1 MIRNDAILRPEIKK
15 NCYYFPSSA
24 GGMEIPIHFY
34 LFHFDDFPERELS
47 RGRGASSLETVPE
60 GDSSSRLNRPRLLLL
75 VMSTVTWTCSVTA
88 TCREKRIQYK
98 CSAPEHRDVN
108 ILCITAGSCPRCRG
122 GGGPLVHTV
131 NLKTEMT
138 TRTLKTKKILMTILS
153 SSLHI
158 FHYDYQ
164 ADAVPFYQVPVASAQ
179 TTM

>member
-1 MIRNDAILRPEIKK
+1 M
-15 NCYYFPSSA
+15 
-24 GGMEIPIHFY
+24 
-34 LFHFDDFPERELS
+34 
-47 RGRGASSLETVPE
+47 ETVPE

-98 CSAPEHRDVN
+98 CSAPDHRDGN
-108 ILCITAGSCPRCRG
+108 IVCSTAGSCPRCRG

-138 TRTLKTKKILMTILS
+138 TRTLKTKNILMTILS
-153 SSLHI
+153 TSLYI

-164 ADAVPFYQVPVASAQ
+164 ACMQVISGLIAGGSFAEMSDFMPGVKVLLQVAQ
-179 TTM
+179 QQGTLLGC

>member
-1 MIRNDAILRPEIKK
+1 MIQSFIQKFKK

-88 TCREKRIQYK
+88 TCREKRIQYT
-98 CSAPEHRDVN
+98 CSAPTV
-108 ILCITAGSCPRCRG
+108 IL
-122 GGGPLVHTV
+122 
-131 NLKTEMT
+131 
-138 TRTLKTKKILMTILS
+138 
-153 SSLHI
+153 
-158 FHYDYQ
+158 Q
-164 ADAVPFYQVPVASAQ
+164 
-179 TTM
+179 